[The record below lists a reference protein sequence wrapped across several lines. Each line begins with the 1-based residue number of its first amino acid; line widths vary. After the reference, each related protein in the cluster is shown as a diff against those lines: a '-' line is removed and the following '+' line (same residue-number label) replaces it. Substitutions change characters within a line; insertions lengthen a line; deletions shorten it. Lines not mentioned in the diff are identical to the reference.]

1 MPTQVIRSNAPKTMK
16 PAIKPIFDSQT
27 RYKKVKNAS
36 PSTPIYINHRKEK
49 KGKLIDMKCII
60 SIACYILLVS
70 VKLPED
76 QV

>member
-16 PAIKPIFDSQT
+16 PAINPIFDSQT

-36 PSTPIYINHRKEK
+36 PSTQIYINHRKK

-60 SIACYILLVS
+60 SITFYILLVS